1 MSNAGN
7 NTLFL
12 DGSNPGIVGLAAGN
26 DRYILSGTNL
36 AANQKIT
43 ISDSE
48 GANTLQLVGGL
59 AIASSRVSADAI
71 ELTLTNGAVVTVLN
85 ASTFT
90 FLTGGD
96 AFTGTGGL
104 TQTYAQFVTVA
115 LGSTV
120 PAAGATPVAVGPVT
134 LVDPANVVVPVSSKL
149 TVGEDTIIAN
159 AAGQTFTAPIVQNQ
173 LGAITN
179 TLESGDVIAGMGMGN
194 KLVADIAVSTIGLLP
209 IGPAISAATNNV
221 QVVELRAQTINLD
234 LLGGVHPNFSNV
246 DAENFNGVK
255 QWWSVNSRSNLQ
267 VEDVRSRPEDTTI
280 GMRNTDP
287 EVSFFVYFDPEQ
299 LTDAVRAQD
308 SAITLKLDDISD
320 PGNLSGVPI
329 DGLKFK
335 LDGVSHTLR
344 SPQMGNA
351 TTHVQFLAALKVEL
365 AKDAGLVGV
374 TATLNP
380 DNSITLEDPAGKT
393 FATGSWSFIND
404 DVPANGNIV
413 FTQTVGDP
421 LLLDVPIATNVLL
434 DNVGRTSPGG
444 DLDIGSL
451 GDGGIAQFD
460 VMVDR
465 TSSLTR
471 MESTSHLGNFVPV
484 IQLNH
489 LETVNFTSMGAN
501 GDGTGCQRGN

>member
-179 TLESGDVIAGMGMGN
+179 TLESGDVIAGHGQQAG
-194 KLVADIAVSTIGLLP
+194 GRHC
-209 IGPAISAATNNV
+209 GQHHWSAADWPSH
-221 QVVELRAQTINLD
+221 QRCHQQCS
-234 LLGGVHPNFSNV
+234 GG
-246 DAENFNGVK
+246 
-255 QWWSVNSRSNLQ
+255 
-267 VEDVRSRPEDTTI
+267 
-280 GMRNTDP
+280 
-287 EVSFFVYFDPEQ
+287 
-299 LTDAVRAQD
+299 
-308 SAITLKLDDISD
+308 
-320 PGNLSGVPI
+320 
-329 DGLKFK
+329 
-335 LDGVSHTLR
+335 
-344 SPQMGNA
+344 
-351 TTHVQFLAALKVEL
+351 
-365 AKDAGLVGV
+365 
-374 TATLNP
+374 
-380 DNSITLEDPAGKT
+380 
-393 FATGSWSFIND
+393 
-404 DVPANGNIV
+404 
-413 FTQTVGDP
+413 
-421 LLLDVPIATNVLL
+421 
-434 DNVGRTSPGG
+434 
-444 DLDIGSL
+444 
-451 GDGGIAQFD
+451 
-460 VMVDR
+460 
-465 TSSLTR
+465 
-471 MESTSHLGNFVPV
+471 
-484 IQLNH
+484 
-489 LETVNFTSMGAN
+489 
-501 GDGTGCQRGN
+501 